1 MPARRRAVDQSRR
14 QAAGQEAVNTWAA
27 DEKTARRVAEAQN
40 GGLSSEESAARYA
53 RGENPGGT
61 HARTNRHASSN
72 DNEGGASPVHQRP
85 EHEEPQDRVERVPGG
100 ERHMS
105 SVRRG

>member
-14 QAAGQEAVNTWAA
+14 QAAEQEAVNNWVA
-27 DEKTARRVAEAQN
+27 DEKTARRTAEAMN

-61 HARTNRHASSN
+61 HARTNRHASA
-72 DNEGGASPVHQRP
+72 NEGGASPVHQRP
-85 EHEEPQDRVERVPGG
+85 EHEEPQDRVERAPGG

-105 SVRRG
+105 SVRRGQG